1 MIEKYTRP
9 QMAAIWS
16 EERKIALWLKV
27 EIAVCEAWAEEG
39 VVPHEAL
46 PAIRNARVDLDRMRE
61 IERET
66 EHDVIAFLRA
76 AGETVGEDAR
86 WIHLGLT
93 SSDVIDTALSLQTL
107 EAIDLLLADVDSLR
121 EAVGALALKHKDTPQ
136 IGRTHGIHAEPLT
149 FGLKLA
155 GWYDELARA
164 RARLEHCR
172 EEMAV
177 GAISGAV
184 GTHANVPPTV
194 EERVCE
200 RLGLRPD
207 PVSTQIIGRDR
218 HAMFIGTLA
227 VIASS
232 LDRFSTEIRHLQRTE
247 VAEVAEP
254 FGAGQQGSSAMPH
267 KRNPI
272 LTERVSGLARIIR
285 GFAVAQLES
294 VTLWHER
301 DISNSSVERIVFP
314 DACTLLDYL
323 FGLTERIVRG
333 LDVYPARMQRNLE
346 STRGIIYSQRVMLT
360 LTEGGMD
367 RQAAYKIVQRAAMRA
382 WAEETPLY
390 DLLAAESA
398 VAERLSPEALRALF
412 EPDFHLRFVDDAF
425 RRVGLL
431 PAQTEAESVPLG
443 SATV

>member
-9 QMAAIWS
+9 AMGAIWS

-39 VVPHEAL
+39 VVPVEAL
-46 PAIRNARVDLDRMRE
+46 PAIRAATVDLARMQE

-76 AGETVGEDAR
+76 AGETVGEASR

-93 SSDVIDTALSLQTL
+93 SSDVIDTALSLQVL
-107 EAIDLLLADVDSLR
+107 EATDLLLADIESLR
-121 EAVGALALKHKDTPQ
+121 EAVGALALQHKDTPQ

-155 GWYDELARA
+155 GWYDELTRSRTRLLAAR
-164 RARLEHCR
+164 ED
-172 EEMAV
+172 MAV

-184 GTHANVPPTV
+184 GTHANVPPIV
-194 EERVCE
+194 EERVCA

-218 HAMFIGTLA
+218 HAAFIATLA

-232 LDRFSTEIRHLQRTE
+232 LDRFATEIRHLQRTE
-247 VAEVAEP
+247 VGEVAEP

-267 KRNPI
+267 KRNPV
-272 LTERVSGLARIIR
+272 LVERISGLARVIR
-285 GFAVAQLES
+285 GHAVTALET
-294 VTLWHER
+294 VPLWHER
-301 DISNSSVERIVFP
+301 DISNSSAERVIFP
-314 DACTLLDYL
+314 DACILLDYL
-323 FGLTERIVRG
+323 LGLSERVVRG
-333 LDVYPARMQRNLE
+333 LDVYPARMRRNLD
-346 STRGIIYSQRVMLT
+346 STQGIVYSQRALLA

-382 WAEETPLY
+382 WAEETSLY
-390 DLLAAESA
+390 DILASEPA
-398 VAERLSPEALRALF
+398 VTERLAPDKLRALF
-412 EPDFHLRFVDDAF
+412 DPSYHLRFVDEAF

-431 PAQTEAESVPLG
+431 PSATEAKAERAL
-443 SATV
+443 AK

>member
-9 QMAAIWS
+9 AMGAIWS

-39 VVPHEAL
+39 VVPVEAL
-46 PAIRNARVDLDRMRE
+46 PAIRAATVDLARMQE

-76 AGETVGEDAR
+76 AGETVGEASR

-93 SSDVIDTALSLQTL
+93 SSDVIDTALSLQVL
-107 EAIDLLLADVDSLR
+107 EATALLLADIESLR
-121 EAVGALALKHKDTPQ
+121 EAVGALALQHKDTPQ

-155 GWYDELARA
+155 GWYDELTRSRGRLLAAR
-164 RARLEHCR
+164 ED
-172 EEMAV
+172 MAV

-184 GTHANVPPTV
+184 GTHANVPPSV
-194 EERVCE
+194 EERVCA

-218 HAMFIGTLA
+218 HAAFIATLA

-232 LDRFSTEIRHLQRTE
+232 LDRFATEIRHLQRTE
-247 VAEVAEP
+247 VGEVAEP

-267 KRNPI
+267 KRNPV
-272 LTERVSGLARIIR
+272 LVERISGLARVIR
-285 GFAVAQLES
+285 GHAVTALET
-294 VTLWHER
+294 VPLWHER
-301 DISNSSVERIVFP
+301 DISNSSAERVIFP
-314 DACTLLDYL
+314 DACILLDYL
-323 FGLTERIVRG
+323 LGLSERVVRG
-333 LDVYPARMQRNLE
+333 LDVYPARMRRNLD
-346 STRGIIYSQRVMLT
+346 STQGIVYSQRALLA

-390 DLLAAESA
+390 DILATEPA
-398 VAERLSPEALRALF
+398 VTERLAPDKLRALF
-412 EPDFHLRFVDDAF
+412 DPAYHLRFVDEAF

-431 PAQTEAESVPLG
+431 PSVAEAKPERALVK
-443 SATV
+443 

>member
-9 QMAAIWS
+9 AMGAIWS

-39 VVPHEAL
+39 VVPVEAL
-46 PAIRNARVDLDRMRE
+46 PAIRAATVDLARMQE

-76 AGETVGEDAR
+76 AGETVGEASR

-93 SSDVIDTALSLQTL
+93 SSDVIDTALSLQVL
-107 EAIDLLLADVDSLR
+107 EATDLLLADIESLR
-121 EAVGALALKHKDTPQ
+121 EAVGALALQHKDTPQ

-155 GWYDELARA
+155 GWYDELTRSRTRLLAAR
-164 RARLEHCR
+164 ED
-172 EEMAV
+172 MAV

-184 GTHANVPPTV
+184 GTHANVPPSV
-194 EERVCE
+194 EERVCA

-218 HAMFIGTLA
+218 HAAFIATLA

-232 LDRFSTEIRHLQRTE
+232 LDRFATEIRHLQRTE
-247 VAEVAEP
+247 VGEVAEP

-267 KRNPI
+267 KRNPV
-272 LTERVSGLARIIR
+272 LVERISGLARVIR
-285 GFAVAQLES
+285 GHS
-294 VTLWHER
+294 VTALETVALWHER
-301 DISNSSVERIVFP
+301 DISNSSAERVIFP
-314 DACTLLDYL
+314 DACILLDYL
-323 FGLTERIVRG
+323 LGLSERVVRG
-333 LDVYPARMQRNLE
+333 LDVYPARMRRNLD
-346 STRGIIYSQRVMLT
+346 STQGIVYSQRALLA

-390 DLLAAESA
+390 DILASEPA
-398 VAERLSPEALRALF
+398 VTDRLAPDKLRALF
-412 EPDFHLRFVDDAF
+412 DPAYHLRFVDEAF

-431 PAQTEAESVPLG
+431 PRATEAKAERAL
-443 SATV
+443 AK

>member
-9 QMAAIWS
+9 AMGAIWS

-39 VVPHEAL
+39 VVPVEAL
-46 PAIRNARVDLDRMRE
+46 PAIRAAAVDLARMQE

-76 AGETVGEDAR
+76 AGETVGEASR

-93 SSDVIDTALSLQTL
+93 SSDVIDTALSLQVL
-107 EAIDLLLADVDSLR
+107 EATDLLLADIESLR
-121 EAVGALALKHKDTPQ
+121 EAVGTLALQHKDTPQ

-155 GWYDELARA
+155 GWYDELTRSRTRLLAAR
-164 RARLEHCR
+164 ED
-172 EEMAV
+172 MAV

-184 GTHANVPPTV
+184 GTHANVPPIV
-194 EERVCE
+194 EERVCA

-218 HAMFIGTLA
+218 HAAFIATLA

-232 LDRFSTEIRHLQRTE
+232 LDRFATEIRHLQRTE
-247 VAEVAEP
+247 VGEVAEP

-267 KRNPI
+267 KRNPV
-272 LTERVSGLARIIR
+272 LVERISGLARVIR
-285 GFAVAQLES
+285 GHAVTALET
-294 VTLWHER
+294 VPLWHER
-301 DISNSSVERIVFP
+301 DISNSSAERVIFP
-314 DACTLLDYL
+314 DACILLDYL
-323 FGLTERIVRG
+323 LGLSERVVRG
-333 LDVYPARMQRNLE
+333 LDVYPARMRRNLD
-346 STRGIIYSQRVMLT
+346 STQGIVYSQRALLA

-390 DLLAAESA
+390 DILAAEPA
-398 VAERLSPEALRALF
+398 VTERLAPDKLRALF
-412 EPDFHLRFVDDAF
+412 DPAYHLRFVDEAF

-431 PAQTEAESVPLG
+431 SSTVDAAAERAL
-443 SATV
+443 AK

>member
-9 QMAAIWS
+9 AMGVIWG

-39 VVPHEAL
+39 VVPVEAL
-46 PAIRNARVDLDRMRE
+46 PAIRAATVDLARMQE

-76 AGETVGEDAR
+76 AGETVGEASR

-93 SSDVIDTALSLQTL
+93 SSDVIDTALSLQVL
-107 EAIDLLLADVDSLR
+107 EATDLLLADIESLR
-121 EAVGALALKHKDTPQ
+121 EAVGALALQHKDTPQ

-155 GWYDELARA
+155 GWYDELTRSRTRLLAAR
-164 RARLEHCR
+164 ED
-172 EEMAV
+172 MAV

-184 GTHANVPPTV
+184 GTHANVPPIV
-194 EERVCE
+194 EERVCA

-218 HAMFIGTLA
+218 HAAFIATLA

-232 LDRFSTEIRHLQRTE
+232 LDRFATEIRHLQRTE
-247 VAEVAEP
+247 VGEVAEP

-267 KRNPI
+267 KRNPV
-272 LTERVSGLARIIR
+272 LTERISGLARVIR
-285 GFAVAQLES
+285 GHAVTALET
-294 VTLWHER
+294 VPLWHER
-301 DISNSSVERIVFP
+301 DISNSSAERVIFP
-314 DACTLLDYL
+314 DACILLDYL
-323 FGLTERIVRG
+323 LGLSERVVRG
-333 LDVYPARMQRNLE
+333 LDVYPARMRRNLD
-346 STRGIIYSQRVMLT
+346 STQGIVYSQRALLA

-390 DLLAAESA
+390 DILAGEPA
-398 VAERLSPEALRALF
+398 VTERLAPDKLRALF
-412 EPDFHLRFVDDAF
+412 DPSYHLRFVDEAF

-431 PAQTEAESVPLG
+431 P
-443 SATV
+443 SATGARAERALAK